1 VSGRLLTPLLA
12 LVTGLA
18 GCGLKGPLYLPEKS
32 REVVVRPAPGTPTPP
47 ATAPEPPPAG
57 PAEASGEQPPP
68 APEPSGEREPPPP
81 GTSND

>member
-1 VSGRLLTPLLA
+1 VTSRGAAALLA
-12 LVTGLA
+12 LGTALA

-47 ATAPEPPPAG
+47 ATVPEPPPAG

-68 APEPSGEREPPPP
+68 TPEPSGEREPPL